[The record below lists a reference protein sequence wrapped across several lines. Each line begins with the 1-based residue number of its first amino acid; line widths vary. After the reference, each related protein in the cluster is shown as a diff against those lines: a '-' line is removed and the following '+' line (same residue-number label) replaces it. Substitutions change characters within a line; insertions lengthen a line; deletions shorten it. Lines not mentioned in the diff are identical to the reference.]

1 MENVI
6 EPDARR
12 TLERAHVHF
21 LVHSHA
27 MLLRL
32 RFSFVH
38 TLLDAG
44 LRSSTVH
51 GIQQHSTLLVPQD
64 PEVDPIIPVPSAF
77 GLRERLGL
85 ALHKRPDDRFQ
96 HAIDALPKSTAD
108 SANALAAAQNRRVR
122 IHRLLGPRPERLT
135 EWDLHFHF
143 DKVHRHSSKM

>member
-77 GLRERLGL
+77 GSGWSSRSTISGL
-85 ALHKRPDDRFQ
+85 ATAFNTQSMPSRKAQPTVLTRWLQ
-96 HAIDALPKSTAD
+96 HDTANFE
-108 SANALAAAQNRRVR
+108 SIAS
-122 IHRLLGPRPERLT
+122 
-135 EWDLHFHF
+135 WDFDQRGSRSGISIFIF
-143 DKVHRHSSKM
+143 DKIHRHSSKV